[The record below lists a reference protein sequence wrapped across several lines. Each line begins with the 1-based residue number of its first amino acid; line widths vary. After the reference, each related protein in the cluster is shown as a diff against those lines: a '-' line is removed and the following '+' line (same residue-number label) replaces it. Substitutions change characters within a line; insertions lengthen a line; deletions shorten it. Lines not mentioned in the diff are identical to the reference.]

1 MVELVTTGECDFFVD
16 DVSLSDG
23 VHPRHQLASV
33 APLRLGPGAGV
44 RARHPVDGVT
54 VVVPLDHARDLRP
67 VSEFGAVDG
76 DDVQRADRLVHVR
89 RQQVRRVCRALPAS
103 RRL

>member
-1 MVELVTTGECDFFVD
+1 MVELVATGECDFFID

-44 RARHPVDGVT
+44 RAGHPVDSVT
-54 VVVPLDHARDLRP
+54 VAVPLDHACDLRP
-67 VSEFGAVDG
+67 ISVFGAVDG
-76 DDVQRADRLVHVR
+76 DDVQHADGLIHVR
-89 RQQVRRVCRALPAS
+89 QQQVR
-103 RRL
+103 